1 MIFSKCLFLFYAGK
15 YKDQPTIKNKGRCFR
30 IKQERRKQKR
40 GRFQKEKERMRQHL
54 ERDFQVLFLCGGSVK
69 VSYEKTIREL
79 PALKICFADGGQVG
93 NQFAAQIGY
102 I

>member
-1 MIFSKCLFLFYAGK
+1 MGDAGQRHLEWSFLSAFLFYAGK
-15 YKDQPTIKNKGRCFR
+15 YKDQATIKNKGRCIR

-69 VSYEKTIREL
+69 YRMKKRY
-79 PALKICFADGGQVG
+79 G
-93 NQFAAQIGY
+93 NCPH
-102 I
+102 